1 MSGLQS
7 LAPEFSLSIS
17 VTVCE
22 DLLRLCERAVR
33 VRLNVNAIFA
43 RTFFDV
49 QTDTPCGAIGNGR
62 QHVIGAHR
70 GIESVAVVSVQLYRF
85 FIFLHQRLTVF
96 VLKDRGASLDFVCAG
111 FQTNELFRNGR
122 SRCFRHIGVGCTR
135 HFGEGIVNLVDI
147 LKILRHIQCDLTVVL
162 TLHLIFLRIE
172 GESSIIINI
181 STTIE

>member
-22 DLLRLCERAVR
+22 DLLRLCEGAVR
-33 VRLNVNAIFA
+33 VRLYVNAIFA

-49 QTDTPCGAIGNGR
+49 QTDTSCGAIGYGR
-62 QHVIGAHR
+62 QHVIGTHR
-70 GIESVAVVSVQLYRF
+70 GIESLAVVSRQLFRCF
-85 FIFLHQRLTVF
+85 KFLHQRLTVF
-96 VLKDRGASLDFVCAG
+96 VLKDRDASLDFVCSG
-111 FQTNELFRNGR
+111 FQTYELFRNGR

-147 LKILRHIQCDLTVVL
+147 LKILGHHQCDLTVVL
-162 TLHLIFLRIE
+162 TFHLIFLRIE
-172 GESSIIINI
+172 VESLIISNIN
-181 STTIE
+181 TIIE